1 MQVAKIFSFILRRT
15 QSVLCGSRARCVTRS
30 YAEPQVRLPEKPY
43 RLRRH
48 RRASG
53 RVLFELFE
61 VALFDFADEFAAVE
75 KITPQM
81 RGNFAR
87 HHKKLIV
94 DHRGPGDGSA
104 RGNQVRAPLKH
115 ERGVPEKEAS
125 KNCRNGGQRGAM
137 RAKKRGQTIQK
148 NAQAED
154 EQRRKRDEEPAPKRA
169 YARPIRVAGN
179 QDVEGKETCENRS
192 ARARLAPTEP
202 NQSDDGKEQDRS
214 PSKQSVLGGE
224 QDAEEKGRA
233 PRPNRCGI
241 VD

>member
-1 MQVAKIFSFILRRT
+1 MQVAKIFFFILRGT
-15 QSVLCGSRARCVTRS
+15 HTILCGSRARCVTRS

-53 RVLFELFE
+53 RVLLELLD
-61 VALFDFADEFAAVE
+61 VALFDFAHQFAAME

-87 HHKKLIV
+87 HDKKLIV
-94 DHRGPGDGSA
+94 DHRGPGDRSA

-125 KNCRNGGQRGAM
+125 ENCRNSGERGAL
-137 RAKKRGQTIQK
+137 RAKKRGETVQK
-148 NAQAED
+148 NAQTKD
-154 EQRRKRDEEPAPKRA
+154 EQRRKRNEEPAPKRG
-169 YARPIRVAGN
+169 YARPICVAGN
-179 QDVEGKETCENRS
+179 QDVEGKETCEHRS

-214 PSKQSVLGGE
+214 PSKKSVLGGE

-233 PRPNRCGI
+233 PRPN
-241 VD
+241 